1 MAVITIQV
9 LEGLERGEVFADLKT
24 PITIGR
30 EDENMIRLN
39 DERVSRF
46 HAKIQEDGDRI
57 ILTDLD
63 STNGTRVNGHP
74 VSMRIL
80 QYGDQIVIGR
90 CLLIYG
96 NNEQISERLVEIQ
109 SVQSLPE
116 NPANTMQLGSSHGS
130 GVAPEVGDERGELF
144 PTGAPELPVGLK
156 AVQKAQL
163 SDLLGFAHDRI
174 RAVLESAVED
184 TEQTPPVIKLDWAT
198 WQRLSHLEMSLAKY
212 LRRVAEPDD

>member
-1 MAVITIQV
+1 MASVTIQV
-9 LEGLERGEVFADLKT
+9 LEGLERGEVFDGLIT

-57 ILTDLD
+57 ILTDLA

-74 VSMRIL
+74 ISMRIL

-96 NNEQISERLVEIQ
+96 TNEQISERLVEIQ
-109 SVQSLPE
+109 ALQSLPE
-116 NPANTMQLGSSHGS
+116 NPSQTMQTGSGS
-130 GVAPEVGDERGELF
+130 GVLPDMDGDERGELF
-144 PTGAPELPVGLK
+144 PAGAPELPGALQ
-156 AVQKAQL
+156 AVQTAQL
-163 SDLLGFAHDRI
+163 SDLLGFVHDRI
-174 RAVLESAVED
+174 RSALESAVE
-184 TEQTPPVIKLDWAT
+184 EPNSSPPVITLDWVT
-198 WQRLSHLEMSLAKY
+198 WQRLGNLEMSLARY
-212 LRRVAEPDD
+212 LRQIAEPDD